1 MKRTLMLLAV
11 VALVAACG
19 GSGATTTAAGETT
32 TTAAGETTTTAGTGT
47 EGPAV
52 SPSDIVAEDQSSDG
66 TTVTVASVTLPSP
79 GFIAIHGNS
88 DGAPGPVIG
97 NSELLPAGTSTD
109 VVVTLDQPLTAT
121 DMVFPMVHIDI
132 NENGVYEFF
141 PPDETIDVPGT
152 FADGSVAVIGCEVTV
167 A

>member
-1 MKRTLMLLAV
+1 MLLAV
-11 VALVAACG
+11 VAFVAACG
-19 GSGATTTAAGETT
+19 GSGETT
-32 TTAAGETTTTAGTGT
+32 TTTVAGETTTTAGTGET
-47 EGPAV
+47 TTTAGTGSPAV

-66 TTVTVASVTLPSP
+66 TTITVASVTLPSP
-79 GFIAIHGNS
+79 GFIAVHGNS

-121 DMVFPMVHIDI
+121 DMVFPMVHIDM
-132 NENGVYEFF
+132 NSNGVYEFF
-141 PPDETIDVPGT
+141 PPDETIDSPGT
-152 FADGSVAVIGCEVTV
+152 FADGAVAVVGLELTV

>member
-1 MKRTLMLLAV
+1 MKRLLTLLAV
-11 VALVAACG
+11 LVLAAGCG
-19 GSGATTTAAGETT
+19 GDTTT
-32 TTAAGETTTTAGTGT
+32 TTAADTTTTTAATAA
-47 EGPAV
+47 PAT

-79 GFIAIHGNS
+79 GFIAVHGNA

-109 VVVTLDQPLTAT
+109 VVVTLALPLTAT
-121 DMVFPMVHIDI
+121 DLVFPMVHIDM
-132 NENGVYEFF
+132 NGNGVYEFF

-152 FADGSVAVIGCEVTV
+152 FADGAVAVVGCELTV
-167 A
+167 S